1 MRRFIICVL
10 IIALISSSACAEICE
25 FKYFSLNIPEGWS
38 ASEKILENGSSMVAV
53 LPDDD
58 NIPGAIAITS
68 GSPGNLTIKE
78 IAENYSKNFNGTT
91 PESGEDGIYIFE
103 FNEGKS
109 FALIDGDENFYM
121 FTAITATD
129 EESETNKILLDI
141 LDSMELK

>member
-1 MRRFIICVL
+1 MKRFIICAL
-10 IIALISSSACAEICE
+10 IIAFMSSSACAEICE

-38 ASEKILENGSSMVAV
+38 ASEKILENGASMVAV

-68 GSPGNLTIKE
+68 GSPGDLTIKE
-78 IAENYSKNFNGTT
+78 IAENYSKNFNGTK
-91 PESGEDGIYIFE
+91 PESGDDGIYIFE
-103 FNEGKS
+103 FNNGKS
-109 FALIDGDENFYM
+109 FAMIDGNENFYM

-129 EESETNKILLDI
+129 EASESNKILLEI